1 MKLKMVLA
9 GLKGAVQGAMLSRPE
24 HLRYA
29 DVLSAAV
36 EDGVLTEDEIDEIR
50 AAREA
55 ADGKIPEAK
64 KVAVFRQLRD
74 AILDDGV
81 VTQDELESA
90 QWLASILGITHD
102 EAAGDLVKLE
112 TLMRA
117 CAISEG
123 RAEPIDVGGVRLQKA
138 EVACLKIDA
147 TLMGVKKR
155 RVYVGGSQGVS
166 FRIAKGVSYRV
177 GAIRGHAETVEEDVV
192 EAEGDLIV
200 TTKRLIFSSL
210 ERSFAVALGKIVN
223 VNLYLDGVMVHSDSR
238 QKPYFF
244 LFPNND
250 GELFGAALNWA
261 EKQQA

>member
-1 MKLKMVLA
+1 MRLKTVLA

-36 EDGVLTEDEIDEIR
+36 EDGILTEAEIDEIR
-50 AAREA
+50 AARDA
-55 ADGKIPEAK
+55 AGGKIPQAK
-64 KVAVFRQLRD
+64 KVAVFRRLRD

-81 VTQDELESA
+81 VSQDELESA
-90 QWLASILGITHD
+90 QWLASILEITYGD
-102 EAAGDLVKLE
+102 AARDLAKLE

-138 EVACLKIDA
+138 EVACLKIAA
-147 TLMGVKKR
+147 TLMGVKRR

-210 ERSFAVALGKIVN
+210 EKSFAIALGKIVD
-223 VNLYLDGVMVHSDSR
+223 VNLYIDGVNIHSESR

-244 LFPNND
+244 LFPDSD

-261 EKQQA
+261 EKQQS